1 MYKLCKIGN
10 AYDVSFGL
18 TKGYDFKLIS
28 IIPKE
33 TIFTNLKTLIY
44 IVLSFTNKENLV
56 CTFTVTQSD
65 KDGEVIDVKNM
76 LNLQFLPAFEKASK
90 IYQRKNSSSL
100 YSLFKEKFLDKFS
113 EGKNLTQEIEEFFKT
128 MPEEAKKYKQ
138 PIID

>member
-1 MYKLCKIGN
+1 MDKSKIKLEVDDDHEQYILYDSKMWYKLCKIGN

-65 KDGEVIDVKNM
+65 KDGEVIDVK
-76 LNLQFLPAFEKASK
+76 
-90 IYQRKNSSSL
+90 IC
-100 YSLFKEKFLDKFS
+100 
-113 EGKNLTQEIEEFFKT
+113 
-128 MPEEAKKYKQ
+128 
-138 PIID
+138 